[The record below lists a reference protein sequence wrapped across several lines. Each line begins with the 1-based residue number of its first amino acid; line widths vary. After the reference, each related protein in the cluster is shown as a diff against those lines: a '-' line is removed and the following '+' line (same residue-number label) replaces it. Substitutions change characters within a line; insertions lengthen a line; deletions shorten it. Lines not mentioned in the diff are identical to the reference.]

1 MKCLFYRIVRCTAA
15 TIAGR
20 KPATLMNISNDN
32 GGMLNIWDN
41 YRVNIFSKSEINYY
55 ELKRTGKNAIVLFF
69 NQNRLNELLKN
80 ESVKKFL
87 SEWGYEFDSI
97 EHVLDMLR
105 RRYAICSCPPEIGVF
120 LGIPLKDVKG
130 FMGLNSLRNTKCGMW
145 RIYGDPAAS
154 EKLMNEYRSARNMIT
169 SRLFSGED
177 PANIIKESELGLLD
191 YNQLPKMTHI
201 YSQR

>member
-1 MKCLFYRIVRCTAA
+1 MRCLFYRIVRCTAA

-32 GGMLNIWDN
+32 GGLLDIWDS
-41 YRVNIFSKSEINYY
+41 YRTDIFSRSEINYY

-80 ESVKKFL
+80 ESVKRFL

-97 EHVLDMLR
+97 EHVLGVLR
-105 RRYAICSCPPEIGVF
+105 CRYATYGCPPEIGVF

-145 RIYGDPAAS
+145 RIYGDPATS
-154 EKLMNEYRSARNMIT
+154 EEKMNEYRCARNIIA
-169 SRLFSGED
+169 SRLISGED
-177 PANIIKESELGLLD
+177 PVNIIRGCEFGFF
-191 YNQLPKMTHI
+191 NCA
-201 YSQR
+201 